1 MYKAASGA
9 MEYVNIFEKSNINST
24 LKNLK
29 NKNFWVYVLFCF
41 FISLANSMF
50 SNNIDEALIISG
62 KINLPETYSPQIES
76 LNNSKSLI
84 IYFIIFLIKL
94 GFSNYAISNILLFIS
109 TIFFFTGI
117 FLVLKNLLSFIL
129 KRYTYIIAFLST
141 CLFILSDTHL
151 PHTDYPNAF
160 FASFTAGLYS
170 IAISTL
176 IFGLIIQGK
185 NKLALFFAILLFL
198 IHPVQGIWI
207 LSILIILELIE
218 KFFIKKNYSI
228 LNYRF
233 SLSVIIILFSSI
245 FFIFFL
251 NQKTNIDFD
260 LIDLWVKNWDY
271 HRNNLD
277 IRLSYLKPSVLLIV
291 LSTLCFFT
299 FKKIKMNSIIDFIF
313 LQF

>member
-1 MYKAASGA
+1 MQHKTIVSAKFN
-9 MEYVNIFEKSNINST
+9 NIILFISII
-24 LKNLK
+24 
-29 NKNFWVYVLFCF
+29 LFCF

-218 KFFIKKNYSI
+218 KFFIKKNHSI

-245 FFIFFL
+245 FLSFL

-291 LSTLCFFT
+291 LSILCFFT
-299 FKKIKMNSIIDFIF
+299 FKKKKMNSIIDFIF
-313 LQF
+313 LQFNNIFINYCLFKL